1 MISLPFFAYSGNNDN
16 LSSYS
21 VNLKTS
27 KTLGFDN
34 WFSNLG
40 YRSLGVKH
48 SLNGSRE
55 FGMVLNSEYLWQY
68 GKMSIVP
75 YLELVKI
82 NNFTGEKDRNA
93 LYSTTAMML
102 RYNNWNMSGSFINRN
117 IKNKIKNYSIKDYQA
132 QISVGYKF
140 KNGFAIDLTRANIKE
155 SSLNSV
161 SSKAS
166 LIGANLSYL
175 YKF

>member
-1 MISLPFFAYSGNNDN
+1 
-16 LSSYS
+16 
-21 VNLKTS
+21 
-27 KTLGFDN
+27 
-34 WFSNLG
+34 
-40 YRSLGVKH
+40 
-48 SLNGSRE
+48 
-55 FGMVLNSEYLWQY
+55 MVINSEYLWQY

-102 RYNNWNMSGSFINRN
+102 RYNNWNMSGSFISRN
-117 IKNKIKNYSIKDYQA
+117 IKSKIKNYSIRDYQS

-140 KNGFAIDLTRANIKE
+140 KNGFAIDLTRAYIKE
-155 SSLNSV
+155 SSLNSA